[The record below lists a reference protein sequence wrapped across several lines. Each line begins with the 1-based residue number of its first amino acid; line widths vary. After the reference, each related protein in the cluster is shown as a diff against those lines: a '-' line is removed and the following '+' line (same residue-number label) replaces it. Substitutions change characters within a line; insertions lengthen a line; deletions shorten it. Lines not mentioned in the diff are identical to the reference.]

1 MWGCAWDWGKFVH
14 RIYPELT
21 AATALLSPSQHSQTQ
36 DSALK
41 VLRDAAEQFL
51 SSHLLTFYAAEEFV
65 SYPILRLRPW
75 YWCRSK
81 KVRISPQ
88 SCPILCRSPE
98 VWRFQTSIEISEGLG
113 SFNRMSPSNM
123 CYVINFV
130 LQPVF
135 LTNENWKACLVF
147 LTWEQIVLIKSI
159 CIKFSVSPWSVSF
172 QHLLR
177 PCPQCDRSSS
187 CPGLASCRHVSIV
200 SNVWQFGNL
209 LRLRH

>member
-21 AATALLSPSQHSQTQ
+21 AATTLLSPSQHSQTQ

-75 YWCRSK
+75 CWCRS
-81 KVRISPQ
+81 VRKSGNLYNPAIQ
-88 SCPILCRSPE
+88 CRSPE

-130 LQPVF
+130 LS
-135 LTNENWKACLVF
+135 NSENWKACHGF
-147 LTWEQIVLIKSI
+147 LTWEQIELTKSI
-159 CIKFSVSPWSVSF
+159 CIKFSVSPWSISF